1 MMQHL
6 SCQDRKVMVSSVVRR
21 EICCWVSYNIYLKY
35 YTVFFV
41 KLRNET
47 TQKQLVADQKVNLL
61 AFSKWNLLTY
71 KCPH

>member
-1 MMQHL
+1 MVSL
-6 SCQDRKVMVSSVVRR
+6 SCKEKFAVGLVT
-21 EICCWVSYNIYLKY
+21 IYLKY